1 MKYKREETEARLS
14 TVLNRVP
21 ERVNHVHL
29 TGICGTGMASLAGMF
44 KEKGFHVT
52 GSDQNIYPPM
62 SNFLE
67 SLNIPVYKGYNP
79 GNLSEKPDLVVVGNV
94 VTRMNP
100 EVIEL
105 SRLGLCYLSFPQA
118 VKQFALKGK
127 LPIVISGTHG
137 KTTTSA
143 LVAWILEQAGLKP
156 GFMIGGI
163 PLNFQTNF
171 RQGKGKYFVI
181 EGDEYDTA
189 FFDKGPKF
197 LHYSPWA
204 VILTSIEFDHADIY
218 KDLDHVI
225 KSFRKLITIIP
236 EDGILIANGDDPII
250 NAEIN
255 KARCRV
261 DTYGLSD
268 NASWNAF
275 NISVNEKFSKFN
287 VRKTGVK
294 STGPALK
301 EYMDFLTPLYG
312 RHNISN
318 ILSAVALAFYLK
330 IDPSSLAKSI
340 KEFSGVKRRQEIIG
354 EKKDVLILDDFA
366 HHPTAVRE
374 TIKAVKEKYR
384 TRRLITVFEPR
395 SNSSRRNIFQKQYA
409 LSFDK
414 VDIIM
419 IPEPVMLDKSSPS
432 ERFSSKQLVADLAD
446 RELHAIYFHDAS
458 LLLEALVKKAEPGDV
473 ILFMSNGAFDNLPVR
488 LLESL

>member
-287 VRKTGVK
+287 ILKTGAK
-294 STGPALK
+294 STGPWT
-301 EYMDFLTPLYG
+301 F
-312 RHNISN
+312 
-318 ILSAVALAFYLK
+318 
-330 IDPSSLAKSI
+330 
-340 KEFSGVKRRQEIIG
+340 
-354 EKKDVLILDDFA
+354 
-366 HHPTAVRE
+366 
-374 TIKAVKEKYR
+374 
-384 TRRLITVFEPR
+384 
-395 SNSSRRNIFQKQYA
+395 
-409 LSFDK
+409 
-414 VDIIM
+414 
-419 IPEPVMLDKSSPS
+419 
-432 ERFSSKQLVADLAD
+432 
-446 RELHAIYFHDAS
+446 
-458 LLLEALVKKAEPGDV
+458 
-473 ILFMSNGAFDNLPVR
+473 
-488 LLESL
+488 